1 MENVELVG
9 RNGERV
15 GEFSIAGDPGIV
27 ALGSRHFIR
36 DDVKFYAGK
45 KYVEVDYYRIEQR
58 KEGAVGT
65 EADRKAAGAGSRK

>member
-27 ALGSRHFIR
+27 ALGSRHFIL
-36 DDVKFYAGK
+36 DWKMWGNYK

-58 KEGAVGT
+58 KEGAGGT